1 MLNFYYIA
9 NQNLHQKNMRKIIL
23 LSIAILFSFTA
34 FSQDF
39 SNKGKEFWF
48 CFPSHVPSGLVLGR
62 LQVWITSDQASSGTV
77 TVTNGSFSANFTV
90 LANGITSVEVPYTAA
105 HISNAETGT
114 ILQKSIKLAVNVG
127 QPPVV
132 AYLQQFGAARSAASL
147 LLPTNVLGKKYFATS
162 FFQNGTG
169 RSQFQIIATKPN
181 TNVTITPR
189 NNGALQTP
197 INILLPN
204 VGDIYQ
210 YQSTQDISG
219 SLIESIASGSGGCS
233 PIAVFSGSSATSFAI
248 AGCNSGTSVDPLLQQ
263 LYPISTWGKNFGFIP
278 FGDYPNGNPYRI
290 MAAENNTTISINGA
304 VVATIN
310 AGEIYPNNYGSF
322 NPIVITQPAN
332 ITADKQIAVTQ
343 YAQRN
348 PCSGS
353 GHGDPDMVVL
363 NPIEQNIKDITIFT
377 STQQSINRQWIN
389 VLIPTV
395 SAASFRIDGAPP
407 TTSFVVAPNIP
418 GFSTLTHRFTTPFNG
433 SRLITADTGFNAIC
447 YGFEANQF
455 ESYAYSAGTNV
466 RDLNQ
471 QLEINNPNSSPSE
484 TSPNACTNSPF
495 QFKVYFPNQDNQPVP
510 QDIRFDSMKWEV
522 LPTSTSFSPNN
533 FPVWIY
539 GTLGTPP
546 KIAPDSINIRNAK
559 QVAWY
564 SIPGFYNVN
573 APGVF
578 TIRIT
583 VYRTSSEGCGNEQEY
598 EFPLTVTDPPIVSF
612 TSPVPGCYLEPLVLT
627 ETTPQFPK
635 ATYKWYWEVTE
646 LAPGPIITTTYSS
659 RNVPSIIFTRPGNK
673 LIRHSSITTPGCLS
687 DTIVQNITV
696 PDVPNGSIAGTTSV
710 CINAPNPTITVSMID
725 GRAPYRF
732 IHTIN
737 GAPQSPVV
745 SPTGTYSISV
755 PTTTPGTYIYELTE
769 VRNDGSTV
777 CVRPIT
783 GQTAT
788 VIVRPLP
795 NAAIAGATAVCLN
808 STPLPVVTFTG
819 SNATAPYTFAYT
831 INGAAQTPIVSNLA
845 GVATINAP
853 TNAVGTFIYEI
864 TQVTDASSNACSRNI
879 SATTTTIIVQDLPNA
894 SILGSASAVCLNATQ
909 PTVTFTGSVGTAPY
923 IFNYTINGIPQTPVV
938 SNAAGVATL
947 TVPTTTAG
955 TFTYEIT
962 QVQEG
967 STQACLRVI
976 TGQITAIT
984 VNPLPNAAIAGAINV
999 CLNAIQPIVTFT
1011 GSGATAPYTFNYTIN
1026 AVAQTPIVSNGAGIA
1041 TINAPTN
1048 TVGTFIY
1055 AITQITDASS
1065 TTCTRI
1071 ISGITTSIVVQDLP
1085 NGAIASSTTAAC
1097 LNSTPLPTITF
1108 TGNTGTAPYTFT
1120 YTINGVTQPTVVS
1133 NAGGVATISVP
1144 TNVATTYTYELT
1156 AVSEASS
1163 QACAR
1168 TGITGQTRVV
1178 VINPLPTASVTGATA
1193 VCRNASQPTVTFTGA
1208 GATAPYTFNYTINGV
1223 AQTALVSN
1231 AAGVATIL
1239 APTNIAGTFTY
1250 QLTSVRDASSTL
1262 CSQLQNGTTVI
1273 TINQLP
1279 VASYT
1284 YTIPSCANNT
1294 ITFTNITNPHAA
1306 GVSTWAW
1313 NFGDPASGA
1322 ANTSALFNPSHTFA
1336 LPGGYNVT
1344 LNAVNSNGC
1353 ISNPNAIQNVL
1364 VKDTPR
1370 AGFIVPN
1377 VCIND
1382 LATVFTDTS
1391 SISVGTVNRP
1401 LNRWNYGDPPSGPLN
1416 NSVGIN
1422 GSHLYPAPG
1431 NYLVTQIVVSNT
1443 GCLDTIVKQL
1453 TISSADPVSNYDF
1466 INRATLCSNDSVQL
1480 RNLSTV
1486 GFGNVTRLEIY
1497 WDVTGAPGVFQ
1508 TVNNPVFNGITKHKY
1523 LTNLQTYFT
1532 YNIRV
1537 LAYSGNVCFTSRND
1551 VITVHANPV
1560 VQFNN
1565 MPPSCLLVA
1574 PFQITQGSEIGG
1586 VPGIQSYSGPGIIN
1600 AATGLFNPQIA
1611 GVGSHP
1617 IKYTFT
1623 ASNPG
1628 NCIDTLTRFITV
1640 IDTAHATFTYVTPTC
1655 QGVPVSFTDL
1665 STAPTGV
1672 VLANTVWDFGDG
1684 SGLQNFA
1691 PGSTFTHAFP
1701 GVGNYTVRMYNV
1713 SAAGC
1718 LSRDTSAVITIKPN
1732 HTITLTGANNVQ
1744 TVCINA
1750 PLNPI
1755 IYTLGG
1761 GANNATVTGLPAG
1774 VTPSVTGTT
1783 LTIQGSPTTTV
1794 ASPFNFTITTTGND
1808 CIIATASGIIT
1819 VQPDHTIVLATGN
1832 TNQSVCVN
1840 TSIDD
1845 IRYTI
1850 GGGAA
1855 GFTVTGLPPGVTS
1868 AITGNTI
1875 TISGTPTTTAGG
1887 PIFNFSITTS
1897 GNTCLT
1903 ANAIGSIKVNPYPV
1917 PTFTPDKPVY
1927 CIPVATVK
1935 FNNGSTMPDGTG
1947 MTYVWD
1953 FDDVAS
1959 GTLNTSTALSP
1970 THFFAIQRT
1979 YDVRLTATSLAV
1991 LNGGAIGCTR
2001 DVVIPLTTIKAQPKA
2016 AFTTNK
2022 PSVCIA
2028 DDVIFT
2034 DLSDPTVGATTVSR
2048 FWDFDGDGTF
2058 EPANPNPTVTYT
2070 YPMAFTFAPTLYI
2083 VNSFGCHSD
2092 TLPKVFTV
2100 FPYPTVDAGVN
2111 KTILEFGSVTL
2122 NPTVTG
2128 DVTDYLWTPNIY
2140 FNNNNRVKQPTASNI
2155 KDDVTYKLTVTSRSG
2170 CTVSDDVSIKVLRFP
2185 KIPNT
2190 FTPNNDGINDKW
2202 VIEYLN
2208 SYPNCRVQVFS
2219 RTGQLVF
2226 ESKGYGTPWNGTL
2239 KGKQLP
2245 VDTYY
2250 YIIEPQANRDPITGY
2265 VTIVK

>member
-1 MLNFYYIA
+1 
-9 NQNLHQKNMRKIIL
+9 MRKIIL

-39 SNKGKEFWF
+39 SNKGKEFWL
-48 CFPSHVPSGLVLGR
+48 CFPNHIPSGNVVG
-62 LQVWITSDQASSGTV
+62 QMTIWITSDQASSGTV
-77 TVTNGSFSANFTV
+77 TITNGSFPAIPFTV
-90 LANGITSVEVPYTAA
+90 AANGIVPISIPHNLA
-105 HISNAETGT
+105 HIFNAESGL
-114 ILQKSIKLAVNVG
+114 IIQKSIKIKVDAG
-127 QPPVV
+127 QPAVV
-132 AYLQQFGAARSAASL
+132 AYVQQYGNARSAATL
-147 LLPTNVLGKKYFATS
+147 LLPTNVLGKKYRAFSFTHSATS
-162 FFQNGTG
+162 GTG
-169 RSQFQIIATKPN
+169 GAGQPTQNSRSQFQIIATQPN
-181 TNVTITPR
+181 TQVEITPFV
-189 NNGALQTP
+189 NGVKGTTFT
-197 INILLPN
+197 IVFPN
-204 VGDIYQ
+204 AGDLYQ
-210 YQSTQDISG
+210 YQAQSDVTG
-219 SLIESIASGSGGCS
+219 TLIESIAIGSNPCL
-233 PIAVFSGSSATSFAI
+233 PIAVFSGNSAVTIGST
-248 AGCNSGTSVDPLLQQ
+248 GPSCNGGSVDPLFQQ
-263 LYPISTWGKNFGFIP
+263 MYPVTSWGKNFGFIP
-278 FGDYPNGNPYRI
+278 FGDYTTRGNPYRV
-290 MAAENNTTISINGA
+290 MASEDNTIVYFNGTVVANLNAGQIYAGA
-304 VVATIN
+304 VSTPFTSTPVLLNSVT
-310 AGEIYPNNYGSF
+310 S
-322 NPIVITQPAN
+322 
-332 ITADKQIAVTQ
+332 ITANKPISVAHYLQTSA
-343 YAQRN
+343 
-348 PCSGS
+348 CSGS
-353 GHGDPDMVVL
+353 NNGDPDMVML
-363 NPIEQNIKDITIFT
+363 NPIEQNIKDITVFA
-377 STQQSINRQWIN
+377 STQQSITRQWIN
-389 VLIPTV
+389 VLIKT
-395 SAASFRIDGAPP
+395 AAAGSFKIDGLAP
-407 TTSFVVAPNIP
+407 TTAFVPATNIP
-418 GFSTLTHRFTTPFNG
+418 GYSYLTHLFNPAVNG
-433 SRLITADTGFNAIC
+433 SHYLSADSGFNAIL
-447 YGFEANQF
+447 YGYQGGQF

-466 RDLNQ
+466 KDLSQ
-471 QLEINNPNSSPSE
+471 QLEIETTYGIE
-484 TSPNACTNSPF
+484 TSPSVCTNSPF
-495 QFKVYFPNQDNQPVP
+495 KFKVYFPDSTLSSNPIA
-510 QDIRFDSMKWEV
+510 IRFDSLRWSLSNSSIIV
-522 LPTSTSFSPNN
+522 PNN
-533 FPVWIY
+533 FPIVYY
-539 GTLGTPP
+539 GSVGSPP
-546 KIAPDSINIRNAK
+546 KVAIDSINIRNGR

-564 SIPGFYNVN
+564 SLPSTYYFNTAAVDTLFVTGY
-573 APGVF
+573 
-578 TIRIT
+578 
-583 VYRTSSEGCGNEQEY
+583 TSTNEGCGSTKDY
-598 EFPLTVTDPPIVSF
+598 VFPIQINDPSIASF
-612 TSPVPGCYLEPLVLT
+612 NAPAPGCYLVPVVAT
-627 ETTPQFPK
+627 ETTPQIPK
-635 ATYKWYWEVTE
+635 PTYRQWWEFYDPVTNLTTVYAGNAVRVATHTFTT
-646 LAPGPIITTTYSS
+646 PGVK
-659 RNVPSIIFTRPGNK
+659 R
-673 LIRHSSITTPGCLS
+673 IRHSSITTPGCLS
-687 DTIVQNITV
+687 DTIVQNITL
-696 PDVPNGSIAGTTSV
+696 PDIPTATLSGNTTV
-710 CINAPNPTITVSMID
+710 CINAPNPTLTVNFFD
-725 GRAPYRF
+725 GRAPWRF
-732 IHTIN
+732 RYSIN
-737 GAPQSPVV
+737 GTIQPDVV
-745 SPTGTYSISV
+745 TSSNPYIINAN
-755 PTTTPGTYIYELTE
+755 TTVANTFIYRLEQ
-769 VRNDGSTV
+769 VQNDGSTF
-777 CVRPIT
+777 CVSTPIN
-783 GQTAT
+783 QIHT
-788 VIVRPLP
+788 VIVQPDATVTLRAGDDANPIVCIN
-795 NAAIAGATAVCLN
+795 NAIPSIRYDLGG
-808 STPLPVVTFTG
+808 TFT
-819 SNATAPYTFAYT
+819 NATVSGLPAGVTYTFAGGIIT
-831 INGAAQTPIVSNLA
+831 ISGTPTVFGTFAYVILPVGPCLVPVPPVGGTITVDND
-845 GVATINAP
+845 ATIAL
-853 TNAVGTFIYEI
+853 TSAVGTDNQTKCINTLI
-864 TQVTDASSNACSRNI
+864 TNI
-879 SATTTTIIVQDLPNA
+879 DYLVAGGGTGATIAWVPSVPTGIVFTP
-894 SILGSASAVCLNATQ
+894 LGGNNFRISGT
-909 PTVTFTGSVGTAPY
+909 PTV
-923 IFNYTINGIPQTPVV
+923 
-938 SNAAGVATL
+938 
-947 TVPTTTAG
+947 
-955 TFTYEIT
+955 
-962 QVQEG
+962 
-967 STQACLRVI
+967 
-976 TGQITAIT
+976 
-984 VNPLPNAAIAGAINV
+984 
-999 CLNAIQPIVTFT
+999 
-1011 GSGATAPYTFNYTIN
+1011 SGTFNYTI
-1026 AVAQTPIVSNGAGIA
+1026 
-1041 TINAPTN
+1041 
-1048 TVGTFIY
+1048 
-1055 AITQITDASS
+1055 S
-1065 TTCTRI
+1065 TTGPCVKPTAN
-1071 ISGITTSIVVQDLP
+1071 GTIVV
-1085 NGAIASSTTAAC
+1085 
-1097 LNSTPLPTITF
+1097 
-1108 TGNTGTAPYTFT
+1108 
-1120 YTINGVTQPTVVS
+1120 
-1133 NAGGVATISVP
+1133 
-1144 TNVATTYTYELT
+1144 
-1156 AVSEASS
+1156 
-1163 QACAR
+1163 
-1168 TGITGQTRVV
+1168 
-1178 VINPLPTASVTGATA
+1178 
-1193 VCRNASQPTVTFTGA
+1193 
-1208 GATAPYTFNYTINGV
+1208 
-1223 AQTALVSN
+1223 
-1231 AAGVATIL
+1231 
-1239 APTNIAGTFTY
+1239 
-1250 QLTSVRDASSTL
+1250 
-1262 CSQLQNGTTVI
+1262 
-1273 TINQLP
+1273 NQLP

-1284 YTIPSCANNT
+1284 FTTPSCANNT
-1294 ITFTNITNPHAA
+1294 INFTNTTNPNAA

-1353 ISNPNAIQNVL
+1353 ISDPNAIQNVL
-1364 VKDTPR
+1364 VNDTPR
-1370 AGFIVPN
+1370 AGFIIPEVCLSDTYAQFLDTSRIATGAIISWLWYFDDPNATVANPN
-1377 VCIND
+1377 VSTLQNPTHSYT
-1382 LATVFTDTS
+1382 A
-1391 SISVGTVNRP
+1391 
-1401 LNRWNYGDPPSGPLN
+1401 
-1416 NSVGIN
+1416 VGI
-1422 GSHLYPAPG
+1422 Y
-1431 NYLVTQIVVSNT
+1431 
-1443 GCLDTIVKQL
+1443 
-1453 TISSADPVSNYDF
+1453 
-1466 INRATLCSNDSVQL
+1466 DSVQL
-1480 RNLSTV
+1480 IVTSALGCRDTILQSLTVNGSFPVANFTVNNPATLCANDSVAIVEASTV
-1486 GFGNVTRLEIY
+1486 FPGVITKIEIY
-1497 WDVTGAPGVFQ
+1497 WDNTNFPGVFQ
-1508 TVNNPVFNGITKHKY
+1508 IDNNPFSGKIYRHLYPNFQAPLTKI
-1523 LTNLQTYFT
+1523 FT
-1532 YNIRV
+1532 IRYR
-1537 LAYSGNVCFTSRND
+1537 AYSGGVCVND
-1551 VITVHANPV
+1551 KLKNITVNAAPL
-1560 VQFNN
+1560 VQFNA
-1565 MPPSCLLVA
+1565 MPNSCLLIP
-1574 PFQITQGSEIGG
+1574 PFQITQVSEIGG
-1586 VPGIQSYSGPGIIN
+1586 VPGIGVYSGPGVSS
-1600 AATGLFNPQIA
+1600 TGLFTPGIA
-1611 GVGSHP
+1611 GIGTHT
-1617 IKYTFT
+1617 ILYTFT
-1623 ASNPG
+1623 STAGGCVDTMSN
-1628 NCIDTLTRFITV
+1628 RITV
-1640 IDTAHATFTYVTPTC
+1640 LDTAHATFSYVTPTC

-1665 STAPTGV
+1665 STAPSGV

-1774 VTPSVTGTT
+1774 ITASVTGTT

-1832 TNQSVCVN
+1832 INQSVCVN
-1840 TSIDD
+1840 TPIDD
-1845 IRYTI
+1845 ITYTI

-1887 PIFNFSITTS
+1887 PIFNFSITTT

-2070 YPMAFTFAPTLYI
+2070 YPMAGTFAPTLYI

>member
-1 MLNFYYIA
+1 
-9 NQNLHQKNMRKIIL
+9 MRKIIL
-23 LSIAILFSFTA
+23 LSVAILFSFTA

-39 SNKGKEFWF
+39 SNKGKEFWL
-48 CFPSHVPSGLVLGR
+48 CFPNHIPSGNTPNTPVG
-62 LQVWITSDQASSGTV
+62 QMTIWITSDQASSGTV
-77 TVTNGSFSANFTV
+77 TITNGSFPAIPFTV
-90 LANGITSVEVPYTAA
+90 AANGIVPISIPHNLA
-105 HISNAETGT
+105 HIFNAESGL
-114 ILQKSIKLAVNVG
+114 IIQKSIKIKVDAG
-127 QPPVV
+127 QPAVV
-132 AYLQQFGAARSAASL
+132 AYVQQYGNARSAATL
-147 LLPTNVLGKKYFATS
+147 LLPTNVLGKKYRAFS
-162 FFQNGTG
+162 FTHSASQGTG
-169 RSQFQIIATKPN
+169 GAGQPTQNSRSQFQIIATQPN
-181 TNVTITPR
+181 TQVEITPFV
-189 NNGALQTP
+189 NGVKGTTFT
-197 INILLPN
+197 IVFPN
-204 VGDIYQ
+204 AGDLYQ
-210 YQSTQDISG
+210 YQAQSDVTG
-219 SLIESIASGSGGCS
+219 TLIESIAIGSNPCL
-233 PIAVFSGSSATSFAI
+233 PIAVFSGNSAVTIGST
-248 AGCNSGTSVDPLLQQ
+248 GPSCNGSSVDPLFQQ
-263 LYPISTWGKNFGFIP
+263 MYPVSSWGKNFGFIP
-278 FGDYPNGNPYRI
+278 FGDYTTRGNPYRV
-290 MAAENNTTISINGA
+290 MASEDNTIVYFNGTVVANLNAGQIYAGA
-304 VVATIN
+304 VST
-310 AGEIYPNNYGSF
+310 PFTS
-322 NPIVITQPAN
+322 NPVLLNSVTS
-332 ITADKQIAVTQ
+332 ITANKPISVAHYLQTSA
-343 YAQRN
+343 
-348 PCSGS
+348 CSGS
-353 GHGDPDMVVL
+353 NNGDPDMVML
-363 NPIEQNIKDITIFT
+363 NPIEQNIKDITVFA
-377 STQQSINRQWIN
+377 STQQSITRQWIN
-389 VLIPTV
+389 VLIQTAAAGSFKIDGLAPTTAFVPATNILGYSYLRHLFTPTV
-395 SAASFRIDGAPP
+395 
-407 TTSFVVAPNIP
+407 
-418 GFSTLTHRFTTPFNG
+418 NG
-433 SRLITADTGFNAIC
+433 SHYLSADSGFNAIL
-447 YGFEANQF
+447 YGYQGGQF

-466 RDLNQ
+466 KDLSQ
-471 QLEINNPNSSPSE
+471 QLEIETTYGIE
-484 TSPNACTNSPF
+484 TSPSVCTNSPF
-495 QFKVYFPNQDNQPVP
+495 KIKVYFPDSTLSSNPIA
-510 QDIRFDSMKWEV
+510 IRFDSLRWSLSNSSIIV
-522 LPTSTSFSPNN
+522 PNN
-533 FPVWIY
+533 FPIVYY
-539 GTLGTPP
+539 GSVGSPP
-546 KIAPDSINIRNAK
+546 KVAIDSINIRNGR

-564 SIPGFYNVN
+564 SLPSTYYFNTAAVDTLFVTGY
-573 APGVF
+573 
-578 TIRIT
+578 
-583 VYRTSSEGCGNEQEY
+583 TSTNEGCGSTKDY
-598 EFPLTVTDPPIVSF
+598 VFPIQINDPSISSF
-612 TSPVPGCYLEPLVLT
+612 NAPAPGCYLVPVVAT
-627 ETTPQFPK
+627 ETTPQIPK
-635 ATYKWYWEVTE
+635 PTYRQWWEFYDPVTNLTTVYAGNAVRVATHTFTT
-646 LAPGPIITTTYSS
+646 PGVK
-659 RNVPSIIFTRPGNK
+659 R
-673 LIRHSSITTPGCLS
+673 IRHSSITTPGCLS
-687 DTIVQNITV
+687 DTIVQNITL
-696 PDVPNGSIAGTTSV
+696 PDIPTATLSGSTTV
-710 CINAPNPTITVSMID
+710 CINAPNPTLTVNFFD
-725 GRAPYRF
+725 GRAPWRF
-732 IHTIN
+732 RYSIN
-737 GAPQSPVV
+737 GTIQPDVV
-745 SPTGTYSISV
+745 TSSNPYIINAN
-755 PTTTPGTYIYELTE
+755 TTVANTFIYRLEQ
-769 VRNDGSTV
+769 VQNDGSTF
-777 CVRPIT
+777 CVSTPINQIHT
-783 GQTAT
+783 VTVQPDAT
-788 VIVRPLP
+788 VTLRAGDDANPTVCIN
-795 NAAIAGATAVCLN
+795 NAIPSIRYDLGG
-808 STPLPVVTFTG
+808 TFT
-819 SNATAPYTFAYT
+819 NATVSGLPAGVTYTFAGGIIT
-831 INGAAQTPIVSNLA
+831 ISGTPTVFGTFPYVILPVGPCLVPVPPVGGTITVDND
-845 GVATINAP
+845 ATIAL
-853 TNAVGTFIYEI
+853 TSAVGTDNQTKCINTLI
-864 TQVTDASSNACSRNI
+864 TNI
-879 SATTTTIIVQDLPNA
+879 DYLVAGGGTGATIAWVPSVPTGIVFTP
-894 SILGSASAVCLNATQ
+894 LGGNNFRISGT
-909 PTVTFTGSVGTAPY
+909 PTV
-923 IFNYTINGIPQTPVV
+923 
-938 SNAAGVATL
+938 
-947 TVPTTTAG
+947 
-955 TFTYEIT
+955 
-962 QVQEG
+962 
-967 STQACLRVI
+967 
-976 TGQITAIT
+976 
-984 VNPLPNAAIAGAINV
+984 
-999 CLNAIQPIVTFT
+999 
-1011 GSGATAPYTFNYTIN
+1011 SGTFNYTISTTGPCIKPTVTGSLTVTPDATVTLTTAN
-1026 AVAQTPIVSNGAGIA
+1026 NNQTVCVNNVIA
-1041 TINAPTN
+1041 TIRYTIGGSGNGGSVSGLPAGVTGTYAGGIITISGTPTVSGVFN
-1048 TVGTFIY
+1048 FIINPTGPCAFPIPALGGTLTVTGDATIALTTAVGTNN
-1055 AITQITDASS
+1055 QIR
-1065 TTCTRI
+1065 CRN
-1071 ISGITTSIVVQDLP
+1071 V
-1085 NGAIASSTTAAC
+1085 AIA
-1097 LNSTPLPTITF
+1097 NIEYF
-1108 TGNTGTAPYTFT
+1108 VGGTGT
-1120 YTINGVTQPTVVS
+1120 G
-1133 NAGGVATISVP
+1133 ATIAWVPSVP
-1144 TNVATTYTYELT
+1144 T
-1156 AVSEASS
+1156 
-1163 QACAR
+1163 
-1168 TGITGQTRVV
+1168 GIVFT
-1178 VINPLPTASVTGATA
+1178 PLGGNNFRISGT
-1193 VCRNASQPTVTFTGA
+1193 PTVSG
-1208 GATAPYTFNYTINGV
+1208 TFNYTISTTGPCV
-1223 AQTALVSN
+1223 KPTA
-1231 AAGVATIL
+1231 
-1239 APTNIAGTFTY
+1239 
-1250 QLTSVRDASSTL
+1250 
-1262 CSQLQNGTTVI
+1262 NGTIVV
-1273 TINQLP
+1273 NQLP

-1284 YTIPSCANNT
+1284 FTTPSCANNT
-1294 ITFTNITNPHAA
+1294 INFTNTTNPNAA

-1353 ISNPNAIQNVL
+1353 ISDPNAIQNVL
-1364 VKDTPR
+1364 VNDTPR
-1370 AGFIVPN
+1370 AGFIIPEVCLSDTYAQFLDTSRIATGAIISWQWYFDDPNATVANPN
-1377 VCIND
+1377 VSTLQNPTHSYT
-1382 LATVFTDTS
+1382 A
-1391 SISVGTVNRP
+1391 
-1401 LNRWNYGDPPSGPLN
+1401 
-1416 NSVGIN
+1416 VGI
-1422 GSHLYPAPG
+1422 Y
-1431 NYLVTQIVVSNT
+1431 
-1443 GCLDTIVKQL
+1443 
-1453 TISSADPVSNYDF
+1453 
-1466 INRATLCSNDSVQL
+1466 DSVQL
-1480 RNLSTV
+1480 IVTSALGCRDTILQSLTVNGSFPVANFTVNNSATLCANDSVAIVEASTV
-1486 GFGNVTRLEIY
+1486 FPGVITKIEIY
-1497 WDVTGAPGVFQ
+1497 WDNTNFPGVFQ
-1508 TVNNPVFNGITKHKY
+1508 IDNNPFSGKIYRHLYPNFQAPLTKI
-1523 LTNLQTYFT
+1523 FT
-1532 YNIRV
+1532 IRYR
-1537 LAYSGNVCFTSRND
+1537 AYSGGVCVND
-1551 VITVHANPV
+1551 KLTNITVNAAPL
-1560 VQFNN
+1560 VQFNA
-1565 MPPSCLLVA
+1565 MPNSCLLIP
-1574 PFQITQGSEIGG
+1574 PFQITQVSEIGG
-1586 VPGIQSYSGPGIIN
+1586 VPGIGVYSGPGVSS
-1600 AATGLFNPQIA
+1600 TGLFTPGIA
-1611 GVGSHP
+1611 GIGTHT
-1617 IKYTFT
+1617 ILYTFT
-1623 ASNPG
+1623 STAGGCVDTMSN
-1628 NCIDTLTRFITV
+1628 RITV
-1640 IDTAHATFTYVTPTC
+1640 LDTAHATFSYVTPTC

-1665 STAPTGV
+1665 STAPSGV

-1887 PIFNFSITTS
+1887 PIFNFSITTT

-2202 VIEYLN
+2202 VLEYLN

>member
-1 MLNFYYIA
+1 MAIA
-9 NQNLHQKNMRKIIL
+9 NIEYFVGGTGTGAT
-23 LSIAILFSFTA
+23 IA
-34 FSQDF
+34 
-39 SNKGKEFWF
+39 W
-48 CFPSHVPSGLVLGR
+48 VPSVPTGIVFTPLGGNNFR
-62 LQVWITSDQASSGTV
+62 ISGT
-77 TVTNGSFSANFTV
+77 
-90 LANGITSVEVPYTAA
+90 
-105 HISNAETGT
+105 
-114 ILQKSIKLAVNVG
+114 
-127 QPPVV
+127 
-132 AYLQQFGAARSAASL
+132 
-147 LLPTNVLGKKYFATS
+147 
-162 FFQNGTG
+162 
-169 RSQFQIIATKPN
+169 
-181 TNVTITPR
+181 
-189 NNGALQTP
+189 
-197 INILLPN
+197 
-204 VGDIYQ
+204 
-210 YQSTQDISG
+210 
-219 SLIESIASGSGGCS
+219 
-233 PIAVFSGSSATSFAI
+233 
-248 AGCNSGTSVDPLLQQ
+248 
-263 LYPISTWGKNFGFIP
+263 
-278 FGDYPNGNPYRI
+278 
-290 MAAENNTTISINGA
+290 
-304 VVATIN
+304 
-310 AGEIYPNNYGSF
+310 
-322 NPIVITQPAN
+322 
-332 ITADKQIAVTQ
+332 
-343 YAQRN
+343 
-348 PCSGS
+348 
-353 GHGDPDMVVL
+353 
-363 NPIEQNIKDITIFT
+363 
-377 STQQSINRQWIN
+377 
-389 VLIPTV
+389 PTV
-395 SAASFRIDGAPP
+395 SG
-407 TTSFVVAPNIP
+407 
-418 GFSTLTHRFTTPFNG
+418 
-433 SRLITADTGFNAIC
+433 
-447 YGFEANQF
+447 
-455 ESYAYSAGTNV
+455 
-466 RDLNQ
+466 
-471 QLEINNPNSSPSE
+471 
-484 TSPNACTNSPF
+484 
-495 QFKVYFPNQDNQPVP
+495 
-510 QDIRFDSMKWEV
+510 
-522 LPTSTSFSPNN
+522 
-533 FPVWIY
+533 
-539 GTLGTPP
+539 
-546 KIAPDSINIRNAK
+546 
-559 QVAWY
+559 
-564 SIPGFYNVN
+564 
-573 APGVF
+573 
-578 TIRIT
+578 
-583 VYRTSSEGCGNEQEY
+583 
-598 EFPLTVTDPPIVSF
+598 
-612 TSPVPGCYLEPLVLT
+612 
-627 ETTPQFPK
+627 
-635 ATYKWYWEVTE
+635 
-646 LAPGPIITTTYSS
+646 
-659 RNVPSIIFTRPGNK
+659 
-673 LIRHSSITTPGCLS
+673 
-687 DTIVQNITV
+687 
-696 PDVPNGSIAGTTSV
+696 
-710 CINAPNPTITVSMID
+710 
-725 GRAPYRF
+725 
-732 IHTIN
+732 
-737 GAPQSPVV
+737 
-745 SPTGTYSISV
+745 
-755 PTTTPGTYIYELTE
+755 
-769 VRNDGSTV
+769 
-777 CVRPIT
+777 
-783 GQTAT
+783 
-788 VIVRPLP
+788 
-795 NAAIAGATAVCLN
+795 
-808 STPLPVVTFTG
+808 
-819 SNATAPYTFAYT
+819 
-831 INGAAQTPIVSNLA
+831 
-845 GVATINAP
+845 
-853 TNAVGTFIYEI
+853 
-864 TQVTDASSNACSRNI
+864 
-879 SATTTTIIVQDLPNA
+879 
-894 SILGSASAVCLNATQ
+894 
-909 PTVTFTGSVGTAPY
+909 
-923 IFNYTINGIPQTPVV
+923 
-938 SNAAGVATL
+938 
-947 TVPTTTAG
+947 
-955 TFTYEIT
+955 
-962 QVQEG
+962 
-967 STQACLRVI
+967 
-976 TGQITAIT
+976 
-984 VNPLPNAAIAGAINV
+984 
-999 CLNAIQPIVTFT
+999 
-1011 GSGATAPYTFNYTIN
+1011 TFNYTI
-1026 AVAQTPIVSNGAGIA
+1026 
-1041 TINAPTN
+1041 
-1048 TVGTFIY
+1048 
-1055 AITQITDASS
+1055 S
-1065 TTCTRI
+1065 TTGPCVKPTAN
-1071 ISGITTSIVVQDLP
+1071 GTIVV
-1085 NGAIASSTTAAC
+1085 
-1097 LNSTPLPTITF
+1097 
-1108 TGNTGTAPYTFT
+1108 
-1120 YTINGVTQPTVVS
+1120 
-1133 NAGGVATISVP
+1133 
-1144 TNVATTYTYELT
+1144 
-1156 AVSEASS
+1156 
-1163 QACAR
+1163 
-1168 TGITGQTRVV
+1168 
-1178 VINPLPTASVTGATA
+1178 
-1193 VCRNASQPTVTFTGA
+1193 
-1208 GATAPYTFNYTINGV
+1208 
-1223 AQTALVSN
+1223 
-1231 AAGVATIL
+1231 
-1239 APTNIAGTFTY
+1239 
-1250 QLTSVRDASSTL
+1250 
-1262 CSQLQNGTTVI
+1262 
-1273 TINQLP
+1273 NQLP

-1284 YTIPSCANNT
+1284 FTTPSCANNT
-1294 ITFTNITNPHAA
+1294 INFTNTTNPNAA

-1353 ISNPNAIQNVL
+1353 ISDPNAIQNVL
-1364 VKDTPR
+1364 VNDTPR
-1370 AGFIVPN
+1370 AGFIIPEVCLSDTYAQFLDTSRIATGAIISWQWYFDDPNATVANPN
-1377 VCIND
+1377 VSTLQNPTHSYT
-1382 LATVFTDTS
+1382 A
-1391 SISVGTVNRP
+1391 
-1401 LNRWNYGDPPSGPLN
+1401 
-1416 NSVGIN
+1416 VGI
-1422 GSHLYPAPG
+1422 Y
-1431 NYLVTQIVVSNT
+1431 
-1443 GCLDTIVKQL
+1443 
-1453 TISSADPVSNYDF
+1453 
-1466 INRATLCSNDSVQL
+1466 DSVQL
-1480 RNLSTV
+1480 IVTSALGCRDTILQSLTVNGSFPVANFTVNNPATLCANDSVAIVEASTV
-1486 GFGNVTRLEIY
+1486 FPGVITKIEIY
-1497 WDVTGAPGVFQ
+1497 WDNTNFPGVFQ
-1508 TVNNPVFNGITKHKY
+1508 IDNNPFSGKIYRHLYPNFQAPLTKI
-1523 LTNLQTYFT
+1523 FT
-1532 YNIRV
+1532 IRYR
-1537 LAYSGNVCFTSRND
+1537 AYSGGVCVND
-1551 VITVHANPV
+1551 KLKNITVNAAPL
-1560 VQFNN
+1560 VQFNA
-1565 MPPSCLLVA
+1565 MPNSCLLIP
-1574 PFQITQGSEIGG
+1574 PFQITQVSEIGG
-1586 VPGIQSYSGPGIIN
+1586 VPGIGVYSGPGVSS
-1600 AATGLFNPQIA
+1600 TGLFTPGIA
-1611 GVGSHP
+1611 GIGTHT
-1617 IKYTFT
+1617 ILYTFT
-1623 ASNPG
+1623 STAGGCVDTMSN
-1628 NCIDTLTRFITV
+1628 RITV
-1640 IDTAHATFTYVTPTC
+1640 LDTAHATFSYVTPTC

-1665 STAPTGV
+1665 STAPSGV

-1774 VTPSVTGTT
+1774 ITASVTGTT

>member
-1 MLNFYYIA
+1 
-9 NQNLHQKNMRKIIL
+9 MRKIIL
-23 LSIAILFSFTA
+23 LSIAVLFSFTA
-34 FSQDF
+34 FSQDQ
-39 SNKGKEFWF
+39 SNKGRDFWF
-48 CFPSHVPSGLVLGR
+48 AYPAHNANTASRLAIYLTSDVNTTGTVSFNGNTIPFTVTANQTTIVRVGNATIPSNASCYIGSNDFIEVNKGIRIQATQPVAAYAHILNAAVSGSTLLLPVNVLGR
-62 LQVWITSDQASSGTV
+62 
-77 TVTNGSFSANFTV
+77 
-90 LANGITSVEVPYTAA
+90 EY
-105 HISNAETGT
+105 
-114 ILQKSIKLAVNVG
+114 
-127 QPPVV
+127 VV
-132 AYLQQFGAARSAASL
+132 ATHVPQGGTAGVERCQFVVVAVENNTTIEITPASTDVGGTRAAGI
-147 LLPTNVLGKKYFATS
+147 PYQIVLNAGDVY
-162 FFQNGTG
+162 
-169 RSQFQIIATKPN
+169 QFQS
-181 TNVTITPR
+181 
-189 NNGALQTP
+189 LSE
-197 INILLPN
+197 L
-204 VGDIYQ
+204 
-210 YQSTQDISG
+210 SG
-219 SLIESIASGSGGCS
+219 SLVKSIASGSSACQKIVVIGSTTRSAIGCPS
-233 PIAVFSGSSATSFAI
+233 GANPSSGDNLFQQLPPKSAWGKRYLTSPFFNRPADKIRVFVSNPLTPVNVNGTPLALGTLINNSYYQFDANTPQEIVSTDPIAVYQYIYTQNCGGAQS
-248 AGCNSGTSVDPLLQQ
+248 DPEM
-263 LYPISTWGKNFGFIP
+263 IFI
-278 FGDYPNGNPYRI
+278 NP
-290 MAAENNTTISINGA
+290 
-304 VVATIN
+304 V
-310 AGEIYPNNYGSF
+310 
-322 NPIVITQPAN
+322 
-332 ITADKQIAVTQ
+332 
-343 YAQRN
+343 
-348 PCSGS
+348 
-353 GHGDPDMVVL
+353 
-363 NPIEQNIKDITIFT
+363 EQTIKDISF
-377 STQQSINRQWIN
+377 
-389 VLIPTV
+389 V
-395 SAASFRIDGAPP
+395 SAERSLTPPNTNITSHFLNIILKNTGTSITSLRVDGAAPVVVFTP
-407 TTSFVVAPNIP
+407 IAATGYSHATIDLTATTTAASPDHRVFNDS
-418 GFSTLTHRFTTPFNG
+418 GF
-433 SRLITADTGFNAIC
+433 IAIA
-447 YGFEANQF
+447 YGYGNV
-455 ESYAYSAGTNV
+455 ESYGYNAGTNV
-466 RDLNQ
+466 RDLNR
-471 QLEINNPNSSPSE
+471 QLEVNNPNSDPSE
-484 TSPNACTNSPF
+484 TSGACTNSPF
-495 QFKVYFPNQDNQPVP
+495 QFKVYLPNQDNQAIP
-510 QDIRFDSMKWEV
+510 QNIRYDSMKWEV
-522 LPTSTSFSPNN
+522 LPSGAAFIPNN
-533 FPVWIY
+533 FPVMVFGI
-539 GTLGTPP
+539 GAPP
-546 KIAPDSINIRNAK
+546 EVLPDSINIRNGK

-564 SIPGFYNVN
+564 SIPGLYSVTT
-573 APGVF
+573 PGIY

-583 VYRTSSEGCGNEQEY
+583 VYRTSNEGCGNEQEY
-598 EFPLTVTDPPIVSF
+598 EFQLTVSDPPTASF
-612 TSPVPGCYLEPLVLT
+612 TAPVTGCYLEPLVLT

-635 ATYKWYWEVTE
+635 ATWKWWWEVTE
-646 LAPGPIITTTYSS
+646 LAPGPVITTIYTT
-659 RNVPSIIFTRPGNK
+659 RNVPSHIFTRPGDK
-673 LIRHSSITTPGCLS
+673 RIRHASITTPGCIS
-687 DTIVQNITV
+687 DTISQTITV
-696 PDVPNGSIAGTTSV
+696 PDIPNGSIAGTTSI
-710 CINAPNPTITVSMID
+710 CTNGAPNPDITVTMID

-737 GAPQSPVV
+737 GVPQPPIV
-745 SPTGTYSISV
+745 SPTGTYNISV

-831 INGAAQTPIVSNLA
+831 INGVVQTPIVSNLA

-853 TNAVGTFIYEI
+853 TNAVGSFIYEI
-864 TQVTDASSNACSRNI
+864 TQVTDASSNTCSRNI

-976 TGQITAIT
+976 TGQTTAIT
-984 VNPLPNAAIAGAINV
+984 VNPLPNAAIAGAVTV
-999 CLNAIQPIVTFT
+999 CLNATQPIVTFT

-1026 AVAQTPIVSNGAGIA
+1026 SIAQTPIVSDGAGIA

-1048 TVGTFIY
+1048 VVGTFIY
-1055 AITQITDASS
+1055 EITQITDAST

-1071 ISGITTSIVVQDLP
+1071 ITGTATTIVVQDLP
-1085 NGAIASSTTAAC
+1085 NGVIASSTTAVC

-1120 YTINGVTQPTVVS
+1120 YTINGTPQPTVIS
-1133 NAGGVATISVP
+1133 NAGGVATITVP
-1144 TNVATTYTYELT
+1144 TNVATTYTYELIG
-1156 AVSEASS
+1156 VSEASG
-1163 QACAR
+1163 QTCAR
-1168 TGITGQTRVV
+1168 VVTGQTRVV
-1178 VINPLPTASVTGATA
+1178 VVNPLPTASIAGATA
-1193 VCRNASQPTVTFTGA
+1193 VCRNTPPPTVTFTGA
-1208 GATAPYTFNYTINGV
+1208 DATAPYTFNYTINGV
-1223 AQTALVSN
+1223 PQPPLVSN
-1231 AAGVATIL
+1231 AAGIATIL
-1239 APTNIAGTFTY
+1239 APTNVAGVFTY

-1262 CSQLQNGTTVI
+1262 CSQLQNGSTVI
-1273 TINQLP
+1273 TINLLP
-1279 VASYT
+1279 APAYT
-1284 YTIPSCANNT
+1284 FTTPSCANNT
-1294 ITFTNITNPHAA
+1294 IAFTNTTNPNAA
-1306 GVSTWAW
+1306 GVTTWAW
-1313 NFGDPASGA
+1313 DFGDPASGP
-1322 ANTSALFNPSHTFA
+1322 ANTSSLFNPSHTFA
-1336 LPGGYNVT
+1336 LPGSYTVT

-1353 ISNPNAIQNVL
+1353 ISNPDAIQNVL
-1364 VKDTPR
+1364 VNDTPR
-1370 AGFIVPN
+1370 AGFIVPD

-1382 LATVFTDTS
+1382 VATVFTDTS

-1431 NYLVTQIVVSNT
+1431 IYQVTQIVVSNT
-1443 GCLDTIVKQL
+1443 GCLDTIVQQI
-1453 TISSADPVSNYDF
+1453 TINSADPVSNYDF

-1486 GFGNVTRLEIY
+1486 GFGSVTRLEIY
-1497 WDVTGAPGVFQ
+1497 WDVTGAPGVFE

-1523 LTNLQTYFT
+1523 LTNLQTTTT

-1537 LAYSGNVCFTSRND
+1537 VAYSGNVCFTSRND

-1586 VPGIQSYSGPGIIN
+1586 VPGIGTYSGGAYIN
-1600 AATGLFNPQIA
+1600 AAGIFNPQLA
-1611 GVGSHP
+1611 GVGTWP
-1617 IKYTFT
+1617 ITYTFT

-1628 NCIDTLTRFITV
+1628 ACIDTLTRFITV
-1640 IDTAHATFTYVTPTC
+1640 IDTAHATFSYVTPTC

-1665 STAPTGV
+1665 STAPSGV

-1701 GVGNYTVRMYNV
+1701 GVGNYTVTMYNV
-1713 SAAGC
+1713 SAVGC
-1718 LSRDTSAVITIKPN
+1718 LSRDTSAIITIKPN
-1732 HTITLTGANNVQ
+1732 HTIALTGANNVQ

-1750 PLNPI
+1750 PISPI

-1774 VTPSVTGTT
+1774 ITASVTGTT

-1845 IRYTI
+1845 ITYTI

-1868 AITGNTI
+1868 TIAGNTI
-1875 TISGTPTTTAGG
+1875 TIGGTPTTTAGG
-1887 PIFNFSITTS
+1887 PIFNFSITTT

-1903 ANAIGSIKVNPYPV
+1903 ANAIGTIKVNPYPV
-1917 PTFTPDKPVY
+1917 PSFTPDKPVY
-1927 CIPVATVK
+1927 CIPVATVV

-1953 FDDVAS
+1953 FDDAAS
-1959 GTLNTSTALSP
+1959 GTLNSSTAINP
-1970 THFFAIQRT
+1970 THFFAVQRT
-1979 YDVRLTATSLAV
+1979 YDVKLTATSLAL

-2001 DVVIPLTTIKAQPKA
+2001 DIVIPLTTIKAQPKA

-2028 DDVIFT
+2028 DDVVFT
-2034 DLSDPTVGATTVSR
+2034 DLTDPTVGATTVSR

-2070 YPMAFTFAPTLYI
+2070 YPAAGTFAPTLYI

-2100 FPYPTVDAGVN
+2100 FPYPTVDAGVS

-2140 FNNNNRVKQPTASNI
+2140 FNNNNRVKQPTASNV
-2155 KDDVTYKLTVTSRSG
+2155 KDDVTYKLTVTSRGG
-2170 CTVSDDVSIKVLRFP
+2170 CTVSDDVNIKVLRFP

-2239 KGKQLP
+2239 KGKPLP

>member
-1 MLNFYYIA
+1 
-9 NQNLHQKNMRKIIL
+9 MRKIIL

-39 SNKGKEFWF
+39 SNKGKEFWL
-48 CFPSHVPSGLVLGR
+48 CFPNHIPSGNQTNTPVG
-62 LQVWITSDQASSGTV
+62 QMTIWITSDQASSGIV
-77 TVTNGSFSANFTV
+77 TITNGSFPAIPFTV
-90 LANGITSVEVPYTAA
+90 AANGIVPISIPHNLA
-105 HISNAETGT
+105 HIFNAESGL
-114 ILQKSIKLAVNVG
+114 IIQKSIKIKVDAG
-127 QPPVV
+127 QPAVV
-132 AYLQQFGAARSAASL
+132 AYVQQYGNARSAATL
-147 LLPTNVLGKKYFATS
+147 LLPTNVLGKKYRAFS
-162 FFQNGTG
+162 FTHSASSGTG
-169 RSQFQIIATKPN
+169 GAGQPLQNSRSQFQIIATQPN
-181 TNVTITPR
+181 TQVEITPFV
-189 NNGALQTP
+189 NGVKGTTFT
-197 INILLPN
+197 IVFPN
-204 VGDIYQ
+204 AGDLYQ
-210 YQSTQDISG
+210 YQAQSDVTG
-219 SLIESIASGSGGCS
+219 TLIESIAIGSNPCL
-233 PIAVFSGSSATSFAI
+233 PIAVFSGNSAVLIGSTGPSCT
-248 AGCNSGTSVDPLLQQ
+248 AGSVDPLFQQ
-263 LYPISTWGKNFGFIP
+263 MYPVSSWGKNFGFIP
-278 FGDYPNGNPYRI
+278 FGDYTTRGNPYRV
-290 MAAENNTTISINGA
+290 MASEDNTIVYFNGTVVANLNAGQIYAGA
-304 VVATIN
+304 VST
-310 AGEIYPNNYGSF
+310 PFTS
-322 NPIVITQPAN
+322 NPILLNSVTS
-332 ITADKQIAVTQ
+332 ITANKPISVAHYLQSRD
-343 YAQRN
+343 
-348 PCSGS
+348 CSGS
-353 GHGDPDMVVL
+353 NNGDPDMVML
-363 NPIEQNIKDITIFT
+363 NPIEQNIKDITVFA
-377 STQQSINRQWIN
+377 STQQSITRQWIN
-389 VLIPTV
+389 VLIKT
-395 SAASFRIDGAPP
+395 AAAGSFKIDGLAP
-407 TTSFVVAPNIP
+407 TTAFVPATNIP
-418 GFSTLTHRFTTPFNG
+418 GYSYLTHLFNPAVNG
-433 SRLITADTGFNAIC
+433 SHYLSADSGFNAIL
-447 YGFEANQF
+447 YGYQGGQY

-466 RDLNQ
+466 KDLSQ
-471 QLEINNPNSSPSE
+471 QLEIETTYGIE
-484 TSPNACTNSPF
+484 TSPSVCTNSPF
-495 QFKVYFPNQDNQPVP
+495 KIKVYFPDSTLSSNPIA
-510 QDIRFDSMKWEV
+510 IRFDSLRWSLSNSSIIV
-522 LPTSTSFSPNN
+522 PNN
-533 FPVWIY
+533 FPIVYY
-539 GTLGTPP
+539 GSVGSPP
-546 KIAPDSINIRNAK
+546 KVAIDSINIRNGR

-564 SIPGFYNVN
+564 SLPSTYYFNTAAVDTLFVTGY
-573 APGVF
+573 
-578 TIRIT
+578 
-583 VYRTSSEGCGNEQEY
+583 TSTNEGCGSTKDY
-598 EFPLTVTDPPIVSF
+598 VFPIQINDPSIASF
-612 TSPVPGCYLEPLVLT
+612 NAPAPGCYLVPVVAT
-627 ETTPQFPK
+627 ETTPQIPK
-635 ATYKWYWEVTE
+635 PTYRQWWEFYDPVTNLTTVYAGNGVRVATHTFTT
-646 LAPGPIITTTYSS
+646 PGVK
-659 RNVPSIIFTRPGNK
+659 R
-673 LIRHSSITTPGCLS
+673 IRHSSITTPGCLS
-687 DTIVQNITV
+687 DTIVQNITL
-696 PDVPNGSIAGTTSV
+696 PDIPTATLSGSTTV
-710 CINAPNPTITVSMID
+710 CINAPNPTLTVNFFD
-725 GRAPYRF
+725 GRAPWRF
-732 IHTIN
+732 RYSIN
-737 GAPQSPVV
+737 GTIQPDVV
-745 SPTGTYSISV
+745 TSSNPYIINAN
-755 PTTTPGTYIYELTE
+755 TTVANTFIYRLEQ
-769 VRNDGSTV
+769 VQNDGSTF
-777 CVRPIT
+777 CVSTPIN
-783 GQTAT
+783 QIHT
-788 VIVRPLP
+788 VIVQPDATVTLRAGDDANPTVCIN
-795 NAAIAGATAVCLN
+795 NAIPSIRYDLGG
-808 STPLPVVTFTG
+808 TFT
-819 SNATAPYTFAYT
+819 NATVSGLPAGVTYTFAGGIIT
-831 INGAAQTPIVSNLA
+831 ISGTPTVFGTFPYLILPIGPCLVPVPPVGGTITVDND
-845 GVATINAP
+845 ATIAL
-853 TNAVGTFIYEI
+853 TSAVGTDNQTKCINTLI
-864 TQVTDASSNACSRNI
+864 TNI
-879 SATTTTIIVQDLPNA
+879 DYLVA
-894 SILGSASAVCLNATQ
+894 G
-909 PTVTFTGSVGTAPY
+909 GGT
-923 IFNYTINGIPQTPVV
+923 
-938 SNAAGVATL
+938 
-947 TVPTTTAG
+947 
-955 TFTYEIT
+955 
-962 QVQEG
+962 
-967 STQACLRVI
+967 
-976 TGQITAIT
+976 
-984 VNPLPNAAIAGAINV
+984 
-999 CLNAIQPIVTFT
+999 
-1011 GSGATAPYTFNYTIN
+1011 GATIAWVPSIPTGIVFTPLGGNNFRISGTPSVSGTFNYTISTTGPCIKPTVTGSLTVTPDATVTLTTAN
-1026 AVAQTPIVSNGAGIA
+1026 NNQTVCVNNVIA
-1041 TINAPTN
+1041 TIRYTIGGSGNGGSVSGLPAGVT
-1048 TVGTFIY
+1048 GTY
-1055 AITQITDASS
+1055 AGGIIT
-1065 TTCTRI
+1065 
-1071 ISGITTSIVVQDLP
+1071 ISGTPTVSGVFNFIINPTGPCAFPIPALGGTLTVTGDATIALTTAIGTDNQIRCRNV
-1085 NGAIASSTTAAC
+1085 AIA
-1097 LNSTPLPTITF
+1097 NIEYF
-1108 TGNTGTAPYTFT
+1108 VGGTGT
-1120 YTINGVTQPTVVS
+1120 G
-1133 NAGGVATISVP
+1133 ATIAWVPSVP
-1144 TNVATTYTYELT
+1144 T
-1156 AVSEASS
+1156 
-1163 QACAR
+1163 
-1168 TGITGQTRVV
+1168 GIVFT
-1178 VINPLPTASVTGATA
+1178 PLGGNNFRISGT
-1193 VCRNASQPTVTFTGA
+1193 PTVSGS
-1208 GATAPYTFNYTINGV
+1208 FNYTISTTGPCV
-1223 AQTALVSN
+1223 KPTA
-1231 AAGVATIL
+1231 
-1239 APTNIAGTFTY
+1239 
-1250 QLTSVRDASSTL
+1250 
-1262 CSQLQNGTTVI
+1262 NGTIVV
-1273 TINQLP
+1273 NQLP
-1279 VASYT
+1279 VASYMFT
-1284 YTIPSCANNT
+1284 TPSCANNT
-1294 ITFTNITNPHAA
+1294 INFTNTTNPNAA

-1353 ISNPNAIQNVL
+1353 ISDPNAIQNVL
-1364 VKDTPR
+1364 VNDTPR
-1370 AGFIVPN
+1370 AGFIIPEVCLSDTYAQFLDTSRIATGAIISWLWYFDDPNATVANPN
-1377 VCIND
+1377 VSTLQNPTHSYT
-1382 LATVFTDTS
+1382 A
-1391 SISVGTVNRP
+1391 
-1401 LNRWNYGDPPSGPLN
+1401 
-1416 NSVGIN
+1416 VGI
-1422 GSHLYPAPG
+1422 Y
-1431 NYLVTQIVVSNT
+1431 
-1443 GCLDTIVKQL
+1443 
-1453 TISSADPVSNYDF
+1453 
-1466 INRATLCSNDSVQL
+1466 DSVQL
-1480 RNLSTV
+1480 IVTSALGCRDTILQSLTVNGSFPVANFTVNNPATLCANDSVAIVEASTV
-1486 GFGNVTRLEIY
+1486 FPGVITKIEIY
-1497 WDVTGAPGVFQ
+1497 WDNTNFPGVFQ
-1508 TVNNPVFNGITKHKY
+1508 IDNNPFSGKIYRHLYPNFQAPLTKI
-1523 LTNLQTYFT
+1523 FT
-1532 YNIRV
+1532 IRYR
-1537 LAYSGNVCFTSRND
+1537 AYSGGVCVND
-1551 VITVHANPV
+1551 KLKNITVNAAPL
-1560 VQFNN
+1560 VQFNA
-1565 MPPSCLLVA
+1565 MPNSCLLIP
-1574 PFQITQGSEIGG
+1574 PFQITQVSEIGG
-1586 VPGIQSYSGPGIIN
+1586 VPGIGVYSGPGVSS
-1600 AATGLFNPQIA
+1600 TGLFTPGIA
-1611 GVGSHP
+1611 GIGTHT
-1617 IKYTFT
+1617 ILYTFT
-1623 ASNPG
+1623 STAGGCVDTMSN
-1628 NCIDTLTRFITV
+1628 RITV
-1640 IDTAHATFTYVTPTC
+1640 LDTAHATFSYVTPTC

-1665 STAPTGV
+1665 STAPSGV

-1774 VTPSVTGTT
+1774 VTASVTGTT

-1845 IRYTI
+1845 ITYTI

-1887 PIFNFSITTS
+1887 PIFNFSITTT

-2070 YPMAFTFAPTLYI
+2070 YPMAGTFAPTLYI